1 MAMKN
6 RRIFEL
12 RLGKVGLLLF
22 ICGMSLLLFS
32 SFLIGVVVGKHMEA
46 YPERYSSGLTELIRD
61 RMLASPT
68 KAGEK
73 DVQEVREE
81 KFGLTFYE
89 TLGGE
94 KGGAAV
100 GGRNGDAKSKTA
112 EVPPSQV
119 VPPADVPGADAPAPA
134 SGEAASKTAP
144 TVPTAEGAL
153 KKPPPPAERQTGE
166 AGAQKPP
173 IAPVPATPKVKVEAP
188 ADTGRF
194 EIQAAAYR
202 EKKQA
207 EQLAKKLTDLGFS
220 AHVVTK
226 DLPEKGRW
234 YRVVAG
240 GFESREK
247 ATEAAGQMAGKIRGL
262 NCVIR
267 ATENN

>member
-6 RRIFEL
+6 RRVFEL

-22 ICGMSLLLFS
+22 ICGMSLLLFG
-32 SFLIGVVVGKHMEA
+32 SFLIGIVVGKHMEA

-94 KGGAAV
+94 KGAAAV
-100 GGRNGDAKSKTA
+100 GGRNGDAKSKNA
-112 EVPPSQV
+112 EVPPRQV
-119 VPPADVPGADAPAPA
+119 VPPVDVPGAEAPA
-134 SGEAASKTAP
+134 SGEATSKTAP

-153 KKPPPPAERQTGE
+153 KKPPPPAERQTEE

-173 IAPVPATPKVKVEAP
+173 AAPIPATPKVKAEAS

-220 AHVVTK
+220 AHVATK

-234 YRVVAG
+234 YRVIAG

-247 ATEAAGQMAGKIRGL
+247 AKEAAGLMAGKISGL